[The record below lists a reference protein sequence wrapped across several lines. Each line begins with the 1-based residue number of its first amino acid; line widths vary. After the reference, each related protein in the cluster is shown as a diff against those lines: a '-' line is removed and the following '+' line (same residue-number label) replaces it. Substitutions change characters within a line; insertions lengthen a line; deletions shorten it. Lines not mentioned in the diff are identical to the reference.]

1 MSIDRILVQCD
12 CDRQPSVFDSIVAI
26 DSGVNHVLRYCA
38 VTPDSVVPLV
48 HGAMFTRGGSALAS
62 TALFI
67 GGSDVKLAESV
78 FERVKATFFRN
89 VRVSVLFDPS
99 GCNTTASAAMVA
111 MSRHIKPLGERA
123 LVLGG
128 TGPVGQ
134 RVARLLAIR
143 GASVDLVSRQKSRAE
158 MVCNSILTEIGTGNI
173 RPVEM
178 SFEGIAG
185 QEFLQSVRE
194 ARMIVSAGA
203 AGVVLL
209 NESIRKQAHNAVV
222 MVDLNAVPPSGI
234 EGISPLNKASSLDS
248 AYAYGAMGV
257 GGIKMR
263 IHRASIER
271 LFQSNDAVLDA
282 EEILGIGEELEA
294 AQNP

>member
-1 MSIDRILVQCD
+1 
-12 CDRQPSVFDSIVAI
+12 
-26 DSGVNHVLRYCA
+26 
-38 VTPDSVVPLV
+38 
-48 HGAMFTRGGSALAS
+48 
-62 TALFI
+62 
-67 GGSDVKLAESV
+67 
-78 FERVKATFFRN
+78 
-89 VRVSVLFDPS
+89 
-99 GCNTTASAAMVA
+99 
-111 MSRHIKPLGERA
+111 
-123 LVLGG
+123 
-128 TGPVGQ
+128 
-134 RVARLLAIR
+134 
-143 GASVDLVSRQKSRAE
+143 
-158 MVCNSILTEIGTGNI
+158 
-173 RPVEM
+173 M

>member
-1 MSIDRILVQCD
+1 
-12 CDRQPSVFDSIVAI
+12 
-26 DSGVNHVLRYCA
+26 
-38 VTPDSVVPLV
+38 
-48 HGAMFTRGGSALAS
+48 
-62 TALFI
+62 
-67 GGSDVKLAESV
+67 
-78 FERVKATFFRN
+78 VKATFFRN